1 MKKLFLT
8 TLASCFLFLASQAQA
23 PEKINYQGVA
33 RDLSGNVLATQPIGL
48 QVILHSGSGSG
59 PVVYQETQTATT
71 NAFGLFNLQIGA
83 GTVQSGTFAGINW
96 GGNSYYVEVAM
107 DATGGTSYTSMGN
120 QQLISVPYALYAKTA
135 GTSGPQGPTGPAGA
149 TGATGAAGVT
159 GSVGAT
165 GAAGVT
171 GPTGVGV
178 AGPTGPTGVGVA
190 GATGPTGVGVAGATG
205 ATGAAN
211 ASGTV
216 DYVAKFTP
224 DGTTLGN
231 SVIFDDGS
239 YVGIGTNSPAAA
251 LHVEHVAGAGI
262 LNRSTAGFSSFDI
275 DASNGDAALRFARA
289 GVNQWNT
296 RNRPADDYYEI
307 FELGGGGSRFIIQDG
322 TGNVGIANSSPTSKL
337 SVTGGADFSSNVGIG
352 TTAPAQLFQ
361 LNGTTSMGADLANA
375 VFYGNITGQS
385 VVVNITGNTT
395 GTPAGT
401 AITRTLI
408 GAHNQSAPGITQG
421 SDYYYAV
428 WGHAYSGGSSAHGLI
443 ASYGA
448 DPNNSTNSAFLANSN
463 YAAYFNGNV
472 GAGTTLPKS
481 TLEVNGALATKI
493 STQAGSADVTL
504 DNTATVWYFTGTA
517 NVLLPAANT
526 CANRRYMIV
535 NRSASARTISSFL
548 NLSGI
553 ASTNIAANVSIEIIS
568 DGTNWLRLD

>member
-1 MKKLFLT
+1 MQKLLLLP
-8 TLASCFLFLASQAQA
+8 LASCFLFLASRAQA
-23 PEKINYQGVA
+23 PEKMNYQGVA
-33 RDLSGNVLATQPIGL
+33 RDLSGNVIASQPIGL

-71 NAFGLFNLQIGA
+71 NAFGLFNVQIGA

-149 TGATGAAGVT
+149 TGSTGAAGAT

-178 AGPTGPTGVGVA
+178 V
-190 GATGPTGVGVAGATG
+190 GATGP
-205 ATGAAN
+205 TGAAN

-262 LNRSTAGFSSFDI
+262 LNRSTAGFSSIDI

-448 DPNNSTNSAFLANSN
+448 DPNNSTNSAFLANSI

-472 GAGTTLPKS
+472 GVGTSNPKS
-481 TLEVNGALATKI
+481 ILDVNGALGTKI
-493 STQAGSADVTL
+493 STQTGSADVTL

-526 CANRRYMIV
+526 CTNRRYMIA
-535 NRSASARTISSFL
+535 NRSASVRTISAFIS
-548 NLSGI
+548 LSGVSSTSI
-553 ASTNIAANVSIEIIS
+553 AGNVSIEIIS